1 MIKYLKKFL
10 AFILHICGYF
20 KNVLTFKNLQLCFG
34 AFQNRK
40 FYTIINSKK
49 IRKII
54 KKSDTI
60 VIYGTGSSINK
71 IKKNEWK
78 KLRKFNSISL
88 GHFAEHAYKKKINID
103 IVHIKEIGA
112 WGDIVN
118 SSQLENIKEVVNY
131 IEGCQKLK
139 NFNKTIFLLQS
150 GIPGKCSNYMIDN
163 LLFKFKTNL
172 SFYKNSQVLNNANK
186 FIGYKNFLNGRCGSL
201 SMAITFVIKLGW
213 KNIILAGVD
222 LVDNRYFYLK
232 NNQTPQWNN
241 KRKIKVN
248 DPHSMKKRTIEYIND
263 FSKWSKSR
271 DIKLHV
277 LNKKNILA
285 DILPIYKFK

>member
-1 MIKYLKKFL
+1 MIKYSKIF
-10 AFILHICGYF
+10 FSIVLHIKNYF
-20 KNVLTFKNLQLCFG
+20 VNVLTFKNLQLYFG
-34 AFQNRK
+34 AIQNKK
-40 FYTIINSKK
+40 FYKIINFKE

-60 VIYGTGSSINK
+60 VIYGTGSSINR

-88 GHFAEHAYKKKINID
+88 GHFAEHAYKKKIDID
-103 IVHIKEIGA
+103 IAHIKEIGA

-118 SSQLENIKEVVNY
+118 DSQLENMKEVVNY
-131 IEGCQKLK
+131 VEGCQKLK
-139 NFNKTIFLLQS
+139 NYNKTIFLVQS
-150 GIPGKCSNYMIDN
+150 GIPGKCSNFMIDN
-163 LLFKFKTNL
+163 LLFKFKSNIA
-172 SFYKNSQVLNNANK
+172 FYKNSQILNNINK
-186 FIGYKNFLNGRCGSL
+186 FTGNKSFLNGYCGSL
-201 SMAITFVIKLGW
+201 SIVITFAIKLGW

-232 NNQTPQWNN
+232 KNQTPQWNS

-248 DPHSMKKRTIEYIND
+248 DPHSMKKRTIEYVND
-263 FSKWSKSR
+263 LSKWSKSR
-271 DIKLHV
+271 GIKLYS

-285 DILPIYKFK
+285 DILPIFNL